1 MSILIHSISTS
12 IQEDSQEAVKK
23 AISLLGISED
33 SVQSAHIVK
42 TSLDARKRTDV
53 HFVHSVS
60 VTLESG
66 EQETVNRFSGTQ
78 VSLQTEQPLEIVTGS
93 KMLEHRPI
101 IVGFGPAGMFA
112 GLLLARQG
120 YRPLILER
128 GSEIDQRVADVEQF
142 WKTGTL
148 NPQSNVQFG
157 EGGAGTFSDGKLTTR
172 IGDSK
177 CGWILKEFAGFGA
190 PEEILYKAKPH
201 IGTDRLREVVK
212 NIRKEIIALGGEVRF
227 DTMITD
233 LEIKSGKLTAAVT
246 ASETIPA
253 EVLILATGHSAR
265 DTFEMLL
272 RRGITMEA
280 KPFSVGLRMEHL
292 QAEIDRGLYGELAG
306 HPALPIGE
314 YQLSHR
320 VGERGVYTFCMCPGG
335 VVVPSASEQEMVV
348 TNGMSC
354 YARDGVNANAA
365 VAVSVSPSDFGS
377 SPLDGMQFQRRLE
390 RLAWQ
395 AGGKSYQAPAQD
407 VGHFLDGKPGLTL
420 GKVRPTYHLGVQPCD
435 FNTMLPDFVAK
446 TLKAGLLSFDRKLNG
461 FAARDTLLTGVETRT
476 SSPVRILRGEN
487 MQSLAAS
494 GLYPCAEGA
503 GYAGGIISAAVDG
516 IRSAIAVMAEY
527 HPIA

>member
-212 NIRKEIIALGGEVRF
+212 NIRKEIIAMGGEVRF

-306 HPALPIGE
+306 HPALPVGE

-320 VGERGVYTFCMCPGG
+320 VGERGVYTSCMCPGG

-365 VAVSVSPSDFGS
+365 VAVSVSPSDFGN

-435 FNTMLPDFVAK
+435 FNTMLPDFVAE

-487 MQSLAAS
+487 MQSLATS